1 MNPIK
6 TLALAGVAAIAFSY
20 SANAAIITDSDSL
33 GPQTTELMSGLD
45 TLTVDLFDTMG
56 GTRTLNK
63 VTLTLDARIDT
74 DGTVTNNAAQA
85 QSFTVQV
92 NSNFSSTGGPAPIG
106 SLLANVQVGPQAF
119 NNLGVGAS
127 APFGPSFATG
137 QAMPMFTNAGDLAAF
152 TGVGTFSIGLDTLSG
167 QSILG
172 GGGNI
177 TAAINTEASATLT
190 VEYDYT
196 TTPVGVSEPATL
208 AMGGLALLG
217 MVALRRRA
225 A

>member
-1 MNPIK
+1 MNPFK
-6 TLALAGVAAIAFSY
+6 SLALAGIAAMAFSY
-20 SANAAIITDSDSL
+20 SANAAIITSTDSF
-33 GPQTTELMSGLD
+33 GPRTAELMSGVD
-45 TLTVDLFDTMG
+45 TLTVDLFDTQG

-63 VTLTLDARIDT
+63 VTLTLDAQIDT

-85 QSFTVQV
+85 QSFSVQV

-127 APFGPSFATG
+127 APFGPSSATD
-137 QAMPMFTNAGDLAAF
+137 QMMVMFTNPGDLAAF
-152 TGVGTFSIGLDTLSG
+152 LGAGTFSIGIDTVSG

-177 TAAINTEASATLT
+177 TAAISTEASATLT